1 MENRQTGRR
10 GLRISTFNMVMTLIV
25 GVICVFLLTAT
36 YSASRNYEQLVLAAD
51 NYIRLED
58 AAREVRNASDYL
70 TEQARLY
77 AETLDPEHMRLYF
90 EEVNVICR
98 REKALELMR
107 ENSFDPAREDGL
119 ESAAQFSNELM
130 ALELYAMKLVAEA
143 QGHDITVFSQELADV
158 RLSAADREMTSH
170 DKINLARNLL
180 FDEEYQAAKSRIYE
194 NIDYFAWGVLGTTE
208 DRLRDGLD
216 RLSASIRTE
225 RWLIVLMVVLSVI
238 TSLVVMFLVIKPMG
252 ELLRCIQER
261 RAVEP
266 VGAYE
271 FRYLAE
277 TYNEIYAKTNL
288 LAASEAFLREKAE
301 RDALTGILNRYMF
314 QQVSE
319 ILREREM
326 SLVLLLIDVDK
337 FKEVND
343 TLGHTEGDRILARVA
358 KLLNDSFR
366 GTDYVFRIGGD
377 EFAAILPDVNESN
390 VESIRR
396 KLLRINDR
404 LRRGEDGYTPVSLS
418 IGIACSDQGYR
429 DGLYEEADCA
439 LYHVKENGRCGC
451 TIYSEDM
458 ISRR

>member
-343 TLGHTEGDRILARVA
+343 TFGHTEGDRILARVA